1 MEGRALLRT
10 IGGCDRIRVCKL
22 SVFGDLFMKNETASN
37 PTKVQLSRLW
47 WYLLLVILLSAFC
60 YITLNVW
67 LLPYSIEHS
76 ETGKMTAGYLLYAA
90 IGLLFST
97 PTPFVAVLIISL
109 FIEKTGLRQMFRDIF
124 RTEDKRKTLLIA
136 GGFCLLAFIY
146 AILFGTPNG
155 SPWYMFPL
163 GFLIMIPF
171 VGIAE
176 ETGWRGLL
184 QPELDKR
191 MPYPFSVL
199 LTAAI
204 WFVWHFPVFI
214 DPTSNHYGDS
224 VIGFAITIFIW
235 AFALAAIYKS
245 TKSVIACAVY
255 HTFIDAI
262 GAVYDW
268 NALFDPFPGSIAA
281 NVHRVIWLTASV
293 VLWLAAEKK
302 ERHKKQMI

>member
-1 MEGRALLRT
+1 
-10 IGGCDRIRVCKL
+10 
-22 SVFGDLFMKNETASN
+22 MKNAIESEPN
-37 PTKVQLSRLW
+37 KGHSSRLW
-47 WYLLLVILLSAFC
+47 WYLLLITLLSAFC
-60 YITLNVW
+60 YITLNVL
-67 LLPYSIEHS
+67 LLPYSIEYK
-76 ETGKMTAGYLLYAA
+76 ETGIMTAGYFLYAA

-109 FIEKTGLRQMFRDIF
+109 FIEKIGIKQMFRNIF
-124 RTEDKRKTLLIA
+124 HTENKLKTTLIT
-136 GGFCLLAFIY
+136 GGFCTLAFIY

-155 SPWYMFPL
+155 SPWYLFPI

-191 MPYPFSVL
+191 MPFPFSVI

-224 VIGFAITIFIW
+224 VIGFGITIFIW
-235 AFALAAIYKS
+235 AFALAAIYKA
-245 TKSVIACAVY
+245 TKSVIACALY
-255 HTFIDAI
+255 HSFIDAI

-268 NALFDPFPGSIAA
+268 NALFDVFPGSVST
-281 NVHRVIWLTASV
+281 NVYRGIWFIASV
-293 VLWLAAEKK
+293 VLWFIAEKK
-302 ERHKKQMI
+302 STVEEQVE

>member
-1 MEGRALLRT
+1 
-10 IGGCDRIRVCKL
+10 
-22 SVFGDLFMKNETASN
+22 MKNSSKSKPN
-37 PTKVQLSRLW
+37 IVQLSRLW
-47 WYLLLVILLSAFC
+47 CYLLLIVILSAFC
-60 YITLNVW
+60 YVTLDVW
-67 LLPYSIEHS
+67 LLPYSIEYS
-76 ETGKMTAGYLLYAA
+76 ATGKMTAGYFLYAA

-109 FIEKTGLRQMFRDIF
+109 FIEKIGIKQMFRNIF
-124 RTEDKRKTLLIA
+124 RTENKVKTILIT
-136 GGFCLLAFIY
+136 GGLCLLAFVY
-146 AILFGTPNG
+146 AILFGPPNG

-224 VIGFAITIFIW
+224 IIGFGITIFIW
-235 AFALAAIYKS
+235 AFALAAIYKA
-245 TKSVIACAVY
+245 TKSVIACALY
-255 HTFIDAI
+255 HTFVDAI

-268 NALFDPFPGSIAA
+268 NALFDGFPGSVSTNVYRGIWLIAA
-281 NVHRVIWLTASV
+281 VF
-293 VLWLAAEKK
+293 LWLIAEKK
-302 ERHKKQMI
+302 DMTEAVGNDDDLR

>member
-1 MEGRALLRT
+1 MGQ
-10 IGGCDRIRVCKL
+10 IKHRI
-22 SVFGDLFMKNETASN
+22 
-37 PTKVQLSRLW
+37 SRLW

-60 YITLNVW
+60 FLTLQVW
-67 LLPYSIEHS
+67 LTPYSVAYK
-76 ETGKMTAGYLLYAA
+76 ETGIMTVGYFLYAA

-97 PTPFVAVLIISL
+97 PTPFVAVLIIYL
-109 FIEKTGLRQMFRDIF
+109 FRDKVSVKQLIRDIF
-124 RTEDKRKTLLIA
+124 RTEKPLKTALIT
-136 GGFCLLAFIY
+136 GGFCILALAYALLY
-146 AILFGTPNG
+146 GMPNG
-155 SPWYMFPL
+155 SPWYMFLL

-191 MPYPFSVL
+191 MPFPFSVL
-199 LTAAI
+199 LVAAI
-204 WFVWHFPVFI
+204 WFVWHLPTWL

-224 VIGFAITIFIW
+224 MIGFGITIFIW

-245 TKSVIACAVY
+245 TRSVIACALY

-268 NALFDPFPGSIAA
+268 NALFDAFPGSLPA
-281 NVHRVIWLTASV
+281 NLYRVIWLAASV
-293 VLWLAAEKK
+293 ILWLAVDK
-302 ERHKKQMI
+302 HKNRRVRDSASACDQ

>member
-1 MEGRALLRT
+1 
-10 IGGCDRIRVCKL
+10 
-22 SVFGDLFMKNETASN
+22 MKNAITSKPNKAH
-37 PTKVQLSRLW
+37 LSRLW
-47 WYLLLVILLSAFC
+47 WYLLLVIVLSAFC
-60 YITLNVW
+60 YITLDVL
-67 LLPYSIEHS
+67 LLPYSIEYS
-76 ETGKMTAGYLLYAA
+76 ETGKMTAGYFLYAA

-97 PTPFVAVLIISL
+97 PTPFIAVLIISL
-109 FIEKTGLRQMFRDIF
+109 FIEKIGIRQMFRNIF
-124 RTEDKRKTLLIA
+124 RTENKLKTILIT
-136 GGFCLLAFIY
+136 GGFCLFALVY

-176 ETGWRGLL
+176 ETGWRGVL
-184 QPELDKR
+184 QPELEKR
-191 MPYPFSVL
+191 MPHPFSIL
-199 LTAAI
+199 LTAVI

-235 AFALAAIYKS
+235 AFALAAIYK
-245 TKSVIACAVY
+245 TTGSVIACALY

-268 NALFDPFPGSIAA
+268 NALFDGFPGSVST
-281 NVHRVIWLTASV
+281 NVYRIVWLTAGV
-293 VLWLAAEKK
+293 VLWLIADKK
-302 ERHKKQMI
+302 ERHSMPVCGGQ